1 VKGCHHSGSPRLSPT
16 GYHGLVWPLAWKS
29 AFGNGESIL
38 IGLDTVKQVA
48 HLSRLELTAQEEQRF
63 TEQLGA
69 ILSHVEALQLVPTEG
84 VIPTHHP
91 LPLPNVLRADVVQPS
106 LLAEEVLFCAPASE
120 QGMFRV
126 PRILA
131 E

>member
-1 VKGCHHSGSPRLSPT
+1 M
-16 GYHGLVWPLAWKS
+16 
-29 AFGNGESIL
+29 

-48 HLSRLELTAQEEQRF
+48 HLSRLELTPEEELRF

-69 ILSHVEALQLVPTEG
+69 ILAHVEALQAVSTEG
-84 VIPTHHP
+84 VLPTHHP
-91 LPLPNVLRADVVQPS
+91 LPLPNVLRPDTVSDSLTREDV
-106 LLAEEVLFCAPASE
+106 LAGAPAAE

-126 PRILA
+126 PRIMA